1 MKCPKC
7 GHKIYRT
14 PEEILEDMK
23 KFHEELLKNPE
34 SCRKFL
40 ISTGIYN
47 EDGTL
52 KEEYK

>member
-1 MKCPKC
+1 MCKYCDNSVEKHVQEMKEFKEKMLKA
-7 GHKIYRT
+7 G
-14 PEEILEDMK
+14 PEA
-23 KFHEELLKNPE
+23 
-34 SCRKFL
+34 CRKFL